1 MTFRSSTFP
10 TGTRDILPPSTRSS
24 AKPHCRR
31 ARSRLPAGSAA
42 AGRPR
47 GAGRDRKKEG
57 TSGRLLLRDGGVMAD
72 AVLGQVARLWAL
84 LDEMAEN
91 QPQAYCRLLREQGA
105 QAERFCARPEPR
117 LCVRALPTA
126 GERHPARGAACGPLF
141 VNVCGWRRVPAPAEP
156 RARIPVIAG
165 PLQEAAG
172 GGDSIIDI
180 AYNPDVLQRREENP
194 EAMEH
199 LIHLTLKFIEEQCNL
214 ILSRS
219 YKIESF
225 KLKGSPERM
234 WQRLTGGQLPPPRL
248 GQNTEKELTL
258 DQLLHSIEAE
268 DRSDAP
274 ALLKEESITQSKV
287 QLIEEM
293 SSTEVPEELSTPA
306 YEMTI
311 VRDANNKPVR
321 IKLKVELPKV
331 SSVSECDLRISK
343 DDVLIDVPEKYKLQL
358 DLPELV
364 DEETTTAVF
373 NKGKGVLFITAPVAK
388 PGQ

>member
-1 MTFRSSTFP
+1 
-10 TGTRDILPPSTRSS
+10 
-24 AKPHCRR
+24 
-31 ARSRLPAGSAA
+31 
-42 AGRPR
+42 
-47 GAGRDRKKEG
+47 
-57 TSGRLLLRDGGVMAD
+57 MAD
-72 AVLGQVARLWAL
+72 AVLGRAARLWAL

-91 QPQAYCRLLREQGA
+91 QPRAYRRLLREQRA

-117 LCVRALPTA
+117 LCVRTLPAA
-126 GERHPARGAACGPLF
+126 GKPHPGLGPARGAACAPLF
-141 VNVCGWRRVPAPAEP
+141 VNVCGWRRVPGPAEL
-156 RARIPVIAG
+156 RASIPVIAG

-172 GGDSIIDI
+172 GGDSYSVIDI

-199 LIHLTLKFIEEQCNL
+199 LIHLTLKFVEEQYNL
-214 ILSRS
+214 ILSHS

-234 WQRLTGGQLPPPRL
+234 WQRLKGGQLPPPHL

-274 ALLKEESITQSKV
+274 VLLKEGSITQSEV
-287 QLIEEM
+287 QLIEEI

-306 YEMTI
+306 YKMTT

-321 IKLKVELPKV
+321 IELKVELPKV

-343 DDVLIDVPEKYKLQL
+343 DDVIIDVPEKYKLQL

-364 DEETTTAVF
+364 DEEMTTAVF
-373 NKGKGVLFITAPVAK
+373 NKEKGVLFITAPIAK